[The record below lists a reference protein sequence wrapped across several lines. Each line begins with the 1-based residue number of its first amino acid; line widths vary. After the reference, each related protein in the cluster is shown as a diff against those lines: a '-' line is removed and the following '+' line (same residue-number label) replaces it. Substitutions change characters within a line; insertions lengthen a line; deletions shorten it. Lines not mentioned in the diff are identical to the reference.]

1 MSGFKE
7 EKDGISRVVQ
17 SRGEKIFQIFLCLI
31 LSLLALICFL
41 PFWYIVCQSFSSGQ
55 AIQAGKVGLWPIDFN
70 LESYAYVLK
79 RAPFWKSI
87 GVTLLRV
94 GIGLPLNLFLMITA
108 AYPLSKTNGSFKGRN
123 VYVWIFFFTM
133 LFSGG
138 LIPTYVLISNLH
150 LLNTI
155 WALVL
160 PTAIN
165 VFNMLLVLS
174 FFRQIPQELEEAARI
189 DGASHW
195 TALWK
200 IYVPISRPVLA
211 TVTLFSLIQHWNSW
225 FDGLIYMTTDTYP
238 LQTYLRNIIVTFN
251 ITNLSPQEQKLLANF
266 NEDALKSAQMV
277 IGTLP
282 ILLVYPFLQK
292 YFVSGIT
299 LGSVKG

>member
-1 MSGFKE
+1 MNGFKDD
-7 EKDGISRVVQ
+7 KDTGSHAVQ
-17 SRGEKIFQIFLCLI
+17 SRRGKLFQILI
-31 LSLLALICFL
+31 AVILIFLALICFL

-55 AIQAGKVGLWPIDFN
+55 AISAGKVSLWPVDFN
-70 LESYAYVLK
+70 LESYVYVLK
-79 RAPFWKSI
+79 RAPFWKSMGI
-87 GVTLLRV
+87 TLLRV
-94 GIGLPLNLFLMITA
+94 GIGLPLNLFLIITA

-123 VYVWIFFFTM
+123 IYVWIFFFTM

-138 LIPTYVLISNLH
+138 LIPTYVLISNLN
-150 LLNTI
+150 LLNSI
-155 WALVL
+155 WALIL
-160 PTAIN
+160 PSAIN

-174 FFRQIPQELEEAARI
+174 FFRQISPELEDAGKI

-195 TALWK
+195 KILWK
-200 IYVPISRPVLA
+200 VYVPISRPVLA

-225 FDGLIYMTTDTYP
+225 FDGLIYMTPDTYP

-251 ITNLSPQEQKLLANF
+251 IANLSPQEQKLLANF
-266 NEDALKSAQMV
+266 SEDAIKSAQMV
-277 IGTLP
+277 IGLLP